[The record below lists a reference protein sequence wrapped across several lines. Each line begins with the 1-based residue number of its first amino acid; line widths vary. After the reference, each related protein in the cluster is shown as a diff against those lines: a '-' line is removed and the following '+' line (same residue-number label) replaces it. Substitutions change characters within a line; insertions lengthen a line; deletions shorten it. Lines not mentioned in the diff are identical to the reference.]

1 MEPPELLSNSAMPN
15 DSAVAPPGPLP
26 TRALGRTGMAITRV
40 GFGAWAAG
48 GTEWGAVDDADS
60 IRAMRHALERG
71 VNWIDTA
78 PIYGCGHSEEIVRRA
93 LQGIP
98 AADRPYVFTKCALV
112 WDERRP
118 AAAPQRIGTAESL
131 SRELDASLRRLGVE
145 RIDLYQVHRPADD
158 TALEVYWETLLGFQ
172 RAGKIRAA
180 ALSNHSVAQLERA
193 ERLGHVESLQPPFSA
208 IHRAQAAEIEWCRAH
223 DTGVIVYSP
232 MQAGLLTG
240 AFTTE
245 RARTLPADDWRSRD
259 PHFAGEALQRNLA
272 FVEILKP
279 IAVRRAAT
287 LASLAVAWVLAWPGV
302 TGAIVGART
311 AEQVDGWI
319 GGATL
324 TLSGEDLQE
333 IAAALEGTGAG
344 SGPVRP
350 PHGV

>member
-1 MEPPELLSNSAMPN
+1 MPN
-15 DSAVAPPGPLP
+15 DSVAPRAALP
-26 TRALGRTGMAITRV
+26 TQRLGTTDMAITRV

-48 GTEWGAVDDADS
+48 GTEWGSVDDADS
-60 IRAMRHALERG
+60 IRAIRHALERG
-71 VNWIDTA
+71 INWIDTA
-78 PIYGCGHSEEIVRRA
+78 PIYGFGHSEEIVRRA
-93 LQGIP
+93 LQGVP
-98 AADRPYVFTKCALV
+98 AADRPYVFTKCGLV
-112 WDERRP
+112 WDEHRP
-118 AAAPQRIGTAESL
+118 AAAPRRVGTAQSL
-131 SRELDASLRRLGVE
+131 RRELDASLRRLGVE

-158 TALEVYWETLLGFQ
+158 TALEVYWETLLSFQ

-208 IHRAQAAEIEWCRAH
+208 IRREEAAEIQWCRAH

-259 PHFAGEALQRNLA
+259 PHFTGDALQRNLA
-272 FVEILKP
+272 FVEALKP
-279 IAVRRAAT
+279 VAARHGAT
-287 LASLAVAWVLAWPGV
+287 LGALAVAWVLAWPGV

-311 AEQVDGWI
+311 PAQVDGWI

-324 TLSGEDLQE
+324 TLSDEEREQ
-333 IAAALEGTGAG
+333 IAAALEHTGAG

-350 PHGV
+350 SW

>member
-1 MEPPELLSNSAMPN
+1 
-15 DSAVAPPGPLP
+15 
-26 TRALGRTGMAITRV
+26 MAITRV

-48 GTEWGAVDDADS
+48 GTEWGSVDDADS
-60 IRAMRHALERG
+60 IRAIRHALERG
-71 VNWIDTA
+71 INWIDTA
-78 PIYGCGHSEEIVRRA
+78 PIYGFGHSEEIVRRA
-93 LQGIP
+93 LQGVP
-98 AADRPYVFTKCALV
+98 AADRPYVFTKCGLV
-112 WDERRP
+112 WDEHRP
-118 AAAPQRIGTAESL
+118 AAAPRRVGTAQSL
-131 SRELDASLRRLGVE
+131 RRELDASLRRLGVE

-158 TALEVYWETLLGFQ
+158 TALEVYWETLLSFQ

-208 IHRAQAAEIEWCRAH
+208 IRREEAAEIQWCRAH

-259 PHFAGEALQRNLA
+259 PHFTGDALQRNLA
-272 FVEILKP
+272 FVEALKP
-279 IAVRRAAT
+279 LAASRG
-287 LASLAVAWVLAWPGV
+287 ASLGAIAVAWVLAWPGV

-311 AEQVDGWI
+311 PAQVDGWI

-324 TLSGEDLQE
+324 TLSDEEREQ
-333 IAAALEGTGAG
+333 IAAALERTGAG

-350 PHGV
+350 ANDGTHGVRP

>member
-1 MEPPELLSNSAMPN
+1 MPN
-15 DSAVAPPGPLP
+15 DSVAPRAALP
-26 TRALGRTGMAITRV
+26 TQRLGTTDMAITRV

-48 GTEWGAVDDADS
+48 GTEWGSVDDADS
-60 IRAMRHALERG
+60 IRAIRHALERG
-71 VNWIDTA
+71 INWIDTA
-78 PIYGCGHSEEIVRRA
+78 PIYGFGHSEEIVRRA
-93 LQGIP
+93 LQGVP
-98 AADRPYVFTKCALV
+98 AADRPYVFTKCGLV
-112 WDERRP
+112 WDEHRP
-118 AAAPQRIGTAESL
+118 AAAPRRVGTAQSL
-131 SRELDASLRRLGVE
+131 RRELDASLRRLGVE

-158 TALEVYWETLLGFQ
+158 TALEVYWETLLSFQ

-208 IHRAQAAEIEWCRAH
+208 IRREEAAEIQWCRAH

-240 AFTTE
+240 AFSVE

-259 PHFAGEALQRNLA
+259 PHFTGDALQRNLA
-272 FVEILKP
+272 FVEALKP
-279 IAVRRAAT
+279 LAASRG
-287 LASLAVAWVLAWPGV
+287 ASLGAIAVAWVLAWPGV

-311 AEQVDGWI
+311 PAQVDGWI

-324 TLSGEDLQE
+324 TLSDEEREQ
-333 IAAALEGTGAG
+333 IAAALERTGAG

-350 PHGV
+350 ANDGTHGVRP

>member
-1 MEPPELLSNSAMPN
+1 MPN
-15 DSAVAPPGPLP
+15 DSVAPRAALP
-26 TRALGRTGMAITRV
+26 TQRLGTTDMAITRV

-48 GTEWGAVDDADS
+48 GTEWGSVDDTDS
-60 IRAMRHALERG
+60 IRAIRHALERG
-71 VNWIDTA
+71 INWIDTA
-78 PIYGCGHSEEIVRRA
+78 PIYGFGHSEEIVRRA
-93 LQGIP
+93 LQGVP
-98 AADRPYVFTKCALV
+98 AADRPYVFTKCGLV
-112 WDERRP
+112 WDEHRP
-118 AAAPQRIGTAESL
+118 AAAPRRVGTAQSL
-131 SRELDASLRRLGVE
+131 RRELDASLRRLGVE

-158 TALEVYWETLLGFQ
+158 TALEVYWETLLSFQ

-208 IHRAQAAEIEWCRAH
+208 IRREEAAEIQWCRAH

-259 PHFAGEALQRNLA
+259 PHFTGDALQRNLA
-272 FVEILKP
+272 FVEALKP
-279 IAVRRAAT
+279 LAASRG
-287 LASLAVAWVLAWPGV
+287 ASLGAIAVAWVLAWPGV

-311 AEQVDGWI
+311 PAQVDGWI

-324 TLSGEDLQE
+324 TLSDEEREQ
-333 IAAALEGTGAG
+333 IAAALERTGAG

-350 PHGV
+350 ANDGTHGVRP